1 MTHITNSLNWFEIPV
16 ANFERARRF
25 YSTIYDN
32 EMLSADIGK
41 NKFGFFPVQHG
52 HIGGAIIYGEGHE
65 PSTKGTLV
73 YLNGGED
80 LNTIYNRIE
89 AAGGQGLQQK
99 TAISPEHG
107 YFALFLD
114 TEGNRVALHSMH

>member
-1 MTHITNSLNWFEIPV
+1 MNQINNSLNWFEIPV
-16 ANFERARRF
+16 ADFDRARKF
-25 YSTIYDN
+25 YSAIYDFD
-32 EMLSADIGK
+32 MPSTDIGK
-41 NKFGFFPVQHG
+41 NKFGFFPVQQG
-52 HIGGAIIYGEGHE
+52 QIGGAIIYGEGHE

-80 LNTIYNRIE
+80 LNNIYHRIE

-114 TEGNRVALHSMH
+114 SEGNRVALHSMH